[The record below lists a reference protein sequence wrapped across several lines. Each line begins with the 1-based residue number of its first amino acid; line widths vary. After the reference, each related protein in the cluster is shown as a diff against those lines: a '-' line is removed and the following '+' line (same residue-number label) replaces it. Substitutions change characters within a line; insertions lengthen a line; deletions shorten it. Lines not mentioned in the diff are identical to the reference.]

1 MPRKQ
6 NDPGF
11 VEGWEP
17 LAEGAR
23 SLGLNLS
30 QKQIRNFSCYLSLLL
45 SWNAKFN
52 LTAIRSPAAIVRLH
66 FIDSLALAPFISP
79 NGRILDVGSG
89 AGFPGIPLKIYAP
102 KKKLLLVEAQRRK
115 ANFLREVVRSLHLT
129 GVEVVEGRAEKL
141 TSGDVGQ
148 FNEVVTRALG
158 SLDDFLRISM
168 PLLYTGG
175 RSIIMHGPKGAE
187 LFRRMETKCLNL
199 PFSECRLED
208 YRLPFGGEKRT
219 LLIYVKR

>member
-1 MPRKQ
+1 LPRKQ
-6 NDPGF
+6 NDPVLGAD
-11 VEGWEP
+11 WDP
-17 LAEGAR
+17 LTEGAR

-30 QKQIRNFSCYLSLLL
+30 QKQIGNFSCYLSLLL

-52 LTAIRSPAAIVRLH
+52 LTAIRSPAAIIRLH

-102 KKKLLLVEAQRRK
+102 KLNLLLVEAHRRK
-115 ANFLREVVRSLHLT
+115 ANFLREVVRSLNLT
-129 GVEVVEGRAEKL
+129 GVEVIEGRAEKL
-141 TSGDVGQ
+141 SSEDVGQ

-158 SLDDFLRISM
+158 SLDNFLRISM

-187 LFRRMETKCLNL
+187 LFRHMEAQQLNL
-199 PFSECRLED
+199 PYSECRLED
-208 YRLPFGGEKRT
+208 YQLPFGGEKRT